1 MFVKTVDGSVTK
13 YPYTVGNLRRDN
25 PQVSFPAVITD
36 EMLAAW
42 GVFPVVVQAQPEFD
56 LRTQKA
62 VPDPQPSF
70 VDGVW
75 EAGYVVVDNTP
86 EEIAE
91 YDFNAASGVR
101 NQRDSLLSQTDW
113 MALSDVIMEPYWRE
127 YRQQLRDLTDQV
139 GFPFN
144 VVWPTEPE

>member
-1 MFVKTVDGSVTK
+1 MFVKTTDGSVRK

-62 VPDPQPSF
+62 IPDIQPYF

-75 EAGYVVVDNTP
+75 KAGHVVVDNTP
-86 EEIAE
+86 EEIAA
-91 YDFNAASGVR
+91 YDLDAASGVR
-101 NQRDSLLSQTDW
+101 YQRDSLLSQTDW
-113 MALSDVIMEPYWRE
+113 MALTDSTLSTVWAS
-127 YRQQLRDLTDQV
+127 YRQALRDITAQV
-139 GFPFN
+139 GFPHS

>member
-25 PQVSFPAVITD
+25 LNTSFPEVVSD
-36 EMLAAW
+36 ELLAEW
-42 GVFPVVVQAQPEFD
+42 GVFPVTVQNAPQVD
-56 LRTQKA
+56 ARTQKV

-75 EAGYVVVDNTP
+75 KAGYVVVYNTP

-91 YDFNAASGVR
+91 FDVSLASGVR

-113 MALSDVIMEPYWRE
+113 MALSDVPMSTAWST
-127 YRQQLRDLTDQV
+127 YRQALRDITARE
-139 GFPFN
+139 GFPHS